1 MGWDGLRAASLLLCY
16 DEKPCHSV
24 TLRAS
29 VRGMVEEARSDV
41 GAPTVHDVRCATA
54 LITTCTHLAPGGR
67 HVNAGTAFPVLP
79 VVTLAGT
86 IEPARIHRAA
96 ALIGARTAWVTT
108 RPFRAP
114 HHTILD
120 AGLIGGGNIPMPGEV
135 SLAHHGVL
143 FLDELPEFRRH
154 VLEVLRKPLEDDVT
168 SLPSPACH

>member
-1 MGWDGLRAASLLLCY
+1 MLRRKALPQRHTAGECERDG
-16 DEKPCHSV
+16 
-24 TLRAS
+24 
-29 VRGMVEEARSDV
+29 RGGE
-41 GAPTVHDVRCATA
+41 VRCGGTNGSRREVRDGSDHD
-54 LITTCTHLAPGGR
+54 LYAPCPRGPARQCWHGLP
-67 HVNAGTAFPVLP
+67 TVLP

-120 AGLIGGGNIPMPGEV
+120 AWLIGGGNIPMPGEV

-143 FLDELPEFRRH
+143 FLDELPEFRDYDGMVVR
-154 VLEVLRKPLEDDVT
+154 DGCAAA
-168 SLPSPACH
+168 ACVRCEPDG